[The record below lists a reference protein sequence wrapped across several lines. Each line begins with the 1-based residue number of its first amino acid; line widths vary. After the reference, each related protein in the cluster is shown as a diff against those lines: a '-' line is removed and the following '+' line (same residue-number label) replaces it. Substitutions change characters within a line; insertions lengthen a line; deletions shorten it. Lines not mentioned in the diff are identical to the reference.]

1 MIKMTGESQ
10 YMSIKNVK
18 YFNEDYN
25 EMESDKHLHFEQFS
39 SEQYFEEM
47 RKYFKDAIEDLKTTR
62 NSQKIFS
69 ILGRNFEYNKI
80 HAAVEKE
87 IHT

>member
-18 YFNEDYN
+18 CFNEDYN

-39 SEQYFEEM
+39 SE
-47 RKYFKDAIEDLKTTR
+47 
-62 NSQKIFS
+62 
-69 ILGRNFEYNKI
+69 
-80 HAAVEKE
+80 
-87 IHT
+87 

>member
-1 MIKMTGESQ
+1 MIKMTGESK

-18 YFNEDYN
+18 CFNEDYN
-25 EMESDKHLHFEQFS
+25 ELESDEHLHFKQFS

-47 RKYFKDAIEDLKTTR
+47 RKYFKDAIEDSKTTR
-62 NSQKIFS
+62 NSQKIFA
-69 ILGRNFEYNKI
+69 ILGRNFEYHKI